1 MNRDHIVHAN
11 RMTTIVFG
19 LLYYRSGEQISLQCI
34 DQHPNQPHV
43 AVTGSHDGSI
53 IIWDLR
59 QDRYPAVV
67 LKAHLSTGNELK

>member
-1 MNRDHIVHAN
+1 MVILH
-11 RMTTIVFG
+11 
-19 LLYYRSGEQISLQCI
+19 YRSGEQISLQCI

-67 LKAHLSTGNELK
+67 LKAHLSTGNELKWKNMINEMDLCLYNF